1 MYDDSAGAMYEQE
14 EYARKEALRRKKLLI
29 RRIGVVSTILV
40 VSLYTIFFLVD
51 QSRFKKGQ
59 KPLITFKEVTK
70 TYNDGT
76 VTSRY
81 GLGWVFREYNRES
94 LLDTEMVP
102 FWKRIRQDYDAAT
115 TVDSN
120 LPQVVT
126 GYEVPDNPDE
136 LEKVDGVIF
145 LYDGGHLL
153 DTYKCILSDTYCEIA
168 TSYLYSDE
176 VSGMYDVKM
185 SIVDKRYAFI
195 REYQDKGTENETSYV
210 LLYDIKNKQILAKY
224 EDIHYSK
231 RENGKGIIDSSK
243 YIIKKNGLWG
253 IDQVINGRVSNVL
266 DYRYYGINFYFN
278 SKKYVLK
285 SDEGYQIYDIN
296 ANSFSNFITD
306 KIEDIVGSGT
316 NTFYTTKT
324 VNNDGVF
331 YTLYNANTL
340 ESVLD
345 NTASYIELHN
355 GFIAYVRD
363 NKLYLSDFSGNNL
376 LDREI
381 PLYFNNYNGSGVKAF
396 TVEILGNQLR
406 IATPKT
412 NEQTH
417 YVTEYYFDSVTYSF
431 IRTREN
437 VKETVE

>member
-14 EYARKEALRRKKLLI
+14 EYVRKEALRRKKLLI
-29 RRIGVVSTILV
+29 RRIVVVSTILV

-153 DTYKCILSDTYCEIA
+153 DTYKCILSDTDCEIA

-195 REYQDKGTENETSYV
+195 REYQNKGTENETSYV

-340 ESVLD
+340 ESVLEG
-345 NTASYIELHN
+345 TASYIELHN

-412 NEQTH
+412 NETTH
-417 YVTEYYFDSVTYSF
+417 YTTEYYFDSVTYSF

>member
-29 RRIGVVSTILV
+29 RRIVVVSTILV

-153 DTYKCILSDTYCEIA
+153 DTYKCILSDTDCEIA

-185 SIVDKRYAFI
+185 NIVDKRYAFI
-195 REYQDKGTENETSYV
+195 REYQDKGTENEISYV

-381 PLYFNNYNGSGVKAF
+381 PLYFSNYNGSGVKAF

>member
-14 EYARKEALRRKKLLI
+14 EYARKEALRKKKILI
-29 RRIGVVSTILV
+29 RRIVVVSTISI
-40 VSLYTIFFLVD
+40 VSLYTIFFLID
-51 QSRFKKGQ
+51 QGRFKKGQ

-102 FWKRIRQDYDAAT
+102 FWKKIRQDYDASTA
-115 TVDSN
+115 VDAN
-120 LPQVVT
+120 LPKVIT
-126 GYEVPDNPDE
+126 GYEIPNNPDE
-136 LEKVDGVIF
+136 VEKVDGVIF
-145 LYDGGHLL
+145 LYDGGRLL
-153 DTYKCILSDTYCEIA
+153 DTYKCVLSDADCEIA

-176 VSGMYDVKM
+176 VSGMFDIKM
-185 SIVDKRYAFI
+185 SVIDKRYAFI
-195 REYQDKGTENETSYV
+195 REYQDKGTENETSNV
-210 LLYDIKNKQILAKY
+210 FLYDIKNKQILAKY

-231 RENGKGIIDSSK
+231 QENGKGIIDSSK

-266 DYRYYGINFYFN
+266 DYHYYGINFYFD

-285 SDEGYQIYDIN
+285 SDDGYQIYDIN
-296 ANSFSNFITD
+296 ANSYSNYITD

-316 NTFYTTKT
+316 NTFYTTKSIS
-324 VNNDGVF
+324 NDGIY

-340 ESVLD
+340 ESVLSE
-345 NTASYIELHN
+345 NVSYIELHN

-363 NKLYLSDFSGNNL
+363 NKLYLSDFNGNNL
-376 LDREI
+376 LDQEI
-381 PLYFNNYNGSGVKAF
+381 VLYFNNYTGTGIKAF
-396 TVEILGNQLR
+396 TIETLGNQLR

-412 NEQTH
+412 NEATH
-417 YVTEYYFDSVTYSF
+417 YTTEYYFDSVTYSY

>member
-29 RRIGVVSTILV
+29 RRIVVVSTILV

-153 DTYKCILSDTYCEIA
+153 DTYKCILSDTDCEIA

-340 ESVLD
+340 ESVLEG
-345 NTASYIELHN
+345 TASYIELHN

-412 NEQTH
+412 NETTH
-417 YVTEYYFDSVTYSF
+417 YTTEYYFDSVTYSF

>member
-29 RRIGVVSTILV
+29 RRIVVVSTILV

-153 DTYKCILSDTYCEIA
+153 DTYKCILSDTDCEIA

-324 VNNDGVF
+324 VNNNGVF

>member
-14 EYARKEALRRKKLLI
+14 EYARKEALRKKKILI
-29 RRIGVVSTILV
+29 RRIIVVSVISI
-40 VSLYTIFFLVD
+40 VSLYTILFLID

-102 FWKRIRQDYDAAT
+102 FFKKIRQDYDAAT
-115 TVDSN
+115 TVDVN

-126 GYEVPDNPDE
+126 DYEIPDNPDE
-136 LEKVDGVIF
+136 LEKVDGVLF
-145 LYDGGHLL
+145 LYDGGRLL
-153 DTYKCILSDTYCEIA
+153 DTYKCILSDSDCEIA

-185 SIVDKRYAFI
+185 SIVDKRYSFI
-195 REYQDKGTENETSYV
+195 KEYQDKGTENETSWV
-210 LLYDIKNKQILAKY
+210 LLYDIKNKQVIAKY
-224 EDIHYSK
+224 EDVHYSK
-231 RENGKGIIDSSK
+231 QENGKGIIDSSK

-253 IDQVINGRVSNVL
+253 IDQVINGRISNVL

-285 SDEGYQIYDIN
+285 SDNGYQIYDITS
-296 ANSFSNFITD
+296 NSMSDYITD
-306 KIEDIVGSGT
+306 KIEDIISNGS

-324 VNNDGVF
+324 VSNDGVF
-331 YTLYNANTL
+331 YTLYDSKTL
-340 ESVLD
+340 TSVLGESV
-345 NTASYIELHN
+345 SYIELHN
-355 GFIAYVRD
+355 NFIVYVKD
-363 NKLYLSDFSGNNL
+363 SKLYLTDFNGTNL

-406 IATPKT
+406 IVTPKT
-412 NEQTH
+412 NENTH
-417 YVTEYYFDSVTYSF
+417 YNTEYYFDSVTYSF
-431 IRTREN
+431 IGTREN

>member
-29 RRIGVVSTILV
+29 RRIVVVSTILV

-153 DTYKCILSDTYCEIA
+153 DTYKCILSDTDCEIA

-381 PLYFNNYNGSGVKAF
+381 PLYFNNYNGSGVQAF

-437 VKETVE
+437 VKETVD

>member
-29 RRIGVVSTILV
+29 RRIVVVSTILV

-153 DTYKCILSDTYCEIA
+153 DTYKCILSDTDCEIA

-185 SIVDKRYAFI
+185 NIVDKRYAFI
-195 REYQDKGTENETSYV
+195 REYQYKGTENEISYV

-381 PLYFNNYNGSGVKAF
+381 PLYFSNYNGSGVKAF

>member
-14 EYARKEALRRKKLLI
+14 EYARKEALRKKKILI
-29 RRIGVVSTILV
+29 RRIIVVSVISI
-40 VSLYTIFFLVD
+40 VSLYTILFLID

-76 VTSRY
+76 VISRY

-102 FWKRIRQDYDAAT
+102 FFKKIRQDYDAAT
-115 TVDSN
+115 TVDVN

-126 GYEVPDNPDE
+126 DYEIPDNPDE
-136 LEKVDGVIF
+136 LEKVDGVLF
-145 LYDGGHLL
+145 LYDGGRLL
-153 DTYKCILSDTYCEIA
+153 DTYKCILSDSDCEIA

-185 SIVDKRYAFI
+185 SIVDKRYSFI
-195 REYQDKGTENETSYV
+195 KEYQDKGTENETSWV
-210 LLYDIKNKQILAKY
+210 LLYDIKNKQVIAKY
-224 EDIHYSK
+224 EDVHYSK
-231 RENGKGIIDSSK
+231 QENGKGIIDSSK

-253 IDQVINGRVSNVL
+253 IDQVINGRISNVL

-285 SDEGYQIYDIN
+285 SDNGYQIYDITS
-296 ANSFSNFITD
+296 NSMSDYITD
-306 KIEDIVGSGT
+306 KIEDIISNGS

-324 VNNDGVF
+324 VSNDGVF
-331 YTLYNANTL
+331 YTLYDSKTL
-340 ESVLD
+340 TSVLGESV
-345 NTASYIELHN
+345 SYIELHN
-355 GFIAYVRD
+355 NFIVYVKD
-363 NKLYLSDFSGNNL
+363 SKLYLTDFNGTNL

-406 IATPKT
+406 IVTPKT
-412 NEQTH
+412 NENTH
-417 YVTEYYFDSVTYSF
+417 YNTEYYFDSVTYSF

>member
-29 RRIGVVSTILV
+29 RRIVVVSTILV

-153 DTYKCILSDTYCEIA
+153 DTYKCILSDTDCEIA

-253 IDQVINGRVSNVL
+253 IDQVISGRVSNVL

-340 ESVLD
+340 ESVLEG
-345 NTASYIELHN
+345 TASYIELHN

-381 PLYFNNYNGSGVKAF
+381 PLYFNNYNDSGVKAF

-412 NEQTH
+412 NETTH
-417 YVTEYYFDSVTYSF
+417 YTTEYYFDSVTYSF

>member
-29 RRIGVVSTILV
+29 RRIVVVSTILV

-153 DTYKCILSDTYCEIA
+153 DTYKCILSDTDCEIA

-185 SIVDKRYAFI
+185 NIVDKRYAFI
-195 REYQDKGTENETSYV
+195 REYQDKGTENEISYV

-340 ESVLD
+340 EIVLD

>member
-14 EYARKEALRRKKLLI
+14 EYAHKEALRRKKLLI
-29 RRIGVVSTILV
+29 RRIVVVSTILV

-153 DTYKCILSDTYCEIA
+153 DTYKCILSDTDCEIA

-340 ESVLD
+340 ESVLEG
-345 NTASYIELHN
+345 TASYIELHN

-412 NEQTH
+412 NETTH
-417 YVTEYYFDSVTYSF
+417 YTTEYYFDSVTYSF

>member
-14 EYARKEALRRKKLLI
+14 EYARKEALRKKKILI
-29 RRIGVVSTILV
+29 RRIIVVSVISLA
-40 VSLYTIFFLVD
+40 SLYTIFFLID
-51 QSRFKKGQ
+51 QGRFKKGQ

-102 FWKRIRQDYDAAT
+102 FFKKIRQDYDAAT
-115 TVDSN
+115 TIDSN
-120 LPQVVT
+120 LPKVVT
-126 GYEVPDNPDE
+126 GYEIPDNPDE
-136 LEKVDGVIF
+136 LEKVDGVLF
-145 LYDGGHLL
+145 LYDGGRLL
-153 DTYKCILSDTYCEIA
+153 DTYKCILSDSDCEIA
-168 TSYLYSDE
+168 PSYLYSDE

-195 REYQDKGTENETSYV
+195 KEYQDKGTENETSWV

-231 RENGKGIIDSSK
+231 QENGKGIIDSSK

-253 IDQVINGRVSNVL
+253 IDQVINGRISNVL

-285 SDEGYQIYDIN
+285 SDNGYQIYDLTN
-296 ANSFSNFITD
+296 NNMSDYITD
-306 KIEDIVGSGT
+306 KIEDIVGSGS

-324 VNNDGVF
+324 VSNDGVF
-331 YTLYNANTL
+331 YTLYDSKTL
-340 ESVLD
+340 TSVLGE
-345 NTASYIELHN
+345 NVSYIELHN
-355 GFIAYVRD
+355 NFIVYVKD
-363 NKLYLSDFSGNNL
+363 SKLYLTDFSGTNL

-381 PLYFNNYNGSGVKAF
+381 PLYFNNYNGEGVKAF
-396 TVEILGNQLR
+396 TVEVLGNQLR
-406 IATPKT
+406 IVTPKT
-412 NEQTH
+412 KEVTH
-417 YVTEYYFDSVTYSF
+417 YNAEYYFDSVTYSF
-431 IRTREN
+431 IKTREN

>member
-14 EYARKEALRRKKLLI
+14 EYARKEALRKKKILI
-29 RRIGVVSTILV
+29 RRIIVVSVISI
-40 VSLYTIFFLVD
+40 VSLYTILFLID

-102 FWKRIRQDYDAAT
+102 FFKKIRQDYDAAT
-115 TVDSN
+115 TVDVN

-126 GYEVPDNPDE
+126 DYEIPDNTDE
-136 LEKVDGVIF
+136 LEKVDGVLF
-145 LYDGGHLL
+145 LYDGGRLL
-153 DTYKCILSDTYCEIA
+153 DTYKCILSDSDCEIA

-185 SIVDKRYAFI
+185 SIVDKRYSFI
-195 REYQDKGTENETSYV
+195 KEYQDKGTENETSWV
-210 LLYDIKNKQILAKY
+210 LLYDIKNKQVIAKY
-224 EDIHYSK
+224 EDVHYSK
-231 RENGKGIIDSSK
+231 QENGKGIIDSSK

-253 IDQVINGRVSNVL
+253 IDQVINGRISNVL

-285 SDEGYQIYDIN
+285 SDNGYQIYDITS
-296 ANSFSNFITD
+296 NSMSDYITD
-306 KIEDIVGSGT
+306 KIEDIISNGS

-324 VNNDGVF
+324 VSNDGVF
-331 YTLYNANTL
+331 YTLYDSKTL
-340 ESVLD
+340 TSVLGESV
-345 NTASYIELHN
+345 SYIELHN
-355 GFIAYVRD
+355 NFIVYVKD
-363 NKLYLSDFSGNNL
+363 SKLYLTDFNGTNL

-406 IATPKT
+406 IVTPKT
-412 NEQTH
+412 NENTH
-417 YVTEYYFDSVTYSF
+417 YNTEYYFDSVTYSF

>member
-29 RRIGVVSTILV
+29 RRIVVVSTILV

-70 TYNDGT
+70 AYNDGT

-153 DTYKCILSDTYCEIA
+153 DTYKCILSDTDCEIA

>member
-14 EYARKEALRRKKLLI
+14 EYARKEALRKKKILI
-29 RRIGVVSTILV
+29 RRIIVVSVISI
-40 VSLYTIFFLVD
+40 VSLYTIFFLID

-102 FWKRIRQDYDAAT
+102 FFKKIRQDYDAAT
-115 TVDSN
+115 TVDVN

-126 GYEVPDNPDE
+126 DYEIPDNPDE
-136 LEKVDGVIF
+136 LEKVDGVLF
-145 LYDGGHLL
+145 LYDGGRLL
-153 DTYKCILSDTYCEIA
+153 DTYKCILSDSDCEIA

-185 SIVDKRYAFI
+185 SIVDKRYSFI
-195 REYQDKGTENETSYV
+195 KEYQDKGTENETNWV
-210 LLYDIKNKQILAKY
+210 LLYDIKNKQVIAKY
-224 EDIHYSK
+224 EDVHYSK
-231 RENGKGIIDSSK
+231 QENGKGIIDSSK

-253 IDQVINGRVSNVL
+253 IDQVINGRISNVL

-285 SDEGYQIYDIN
+285 SDNGYQIYDITS
-296 ANSFSNFITD
+296 NSMSDYITD
-306 KIEDIVGSGT
+306 KIEDIISNGS

-324 VNNDGVF
+324 VSNDGVF
-331 YTLYNANTL
+331 YTLYDSKTL
-340 ESVLD
+340 TSVLGESV
-345 NTASYIELHN
+345 SYIELHN
-355 GFIAYVRD
+355 NFIVYVKD
-363 NKLYLSDFSGNNL
+363 SKLYLTDFNGTNL

-406 IATPKT
+406 IVTPKT
-412 NEQTH
+412 NENTH
-417 YVTEYYFDSVTYSF
+417 YNTEYYFDSVTYSF

>member
-14 EYARKEALRRKKLLI
+14 EYARKEALRKKKILI
-29 RRIGVVSTILV
+29 RRIIVVSVISI
-40 VSLYTIFFLVD
+40 VSLYTIFFLID

-102 FWKRIRQDYDAAT
+102 FFKKIRQDYDAAT
-115 TVDSN
+115 TVDVN

-126 GYEVPDNPDE
+126 DYEIPDNPDE
-136 LEKVDGVIF
+136 LEKVDGVLF
-145 LYDGGHLL
+145 LYDGGRLL
-153 DTYKCILSDTYCEIA
+153 DTYKCILSDSDCEIA
-168 TSYLYSDE
+168 TSYLDSDE

-185 SIVDKRYAFI
+185 SIVDKRYSFI
-195 REYQDKGTENETSYV
+195 KEYQDKGTENETSWV
-210 LLYDIKNKQILAKY
+210 LLYDIKNKQVIAKY
-224 EDIHYSK
+224 EDVHYSK
-231 RENGKGIIDSSK
+231 QENGKGIIDSSK

-253 IDQVINGRVSNVL
+253 IDQVINGRISNVL

-285 SDEGYQIYDIN
+285 SDNGYQIYDITS
-296 ANSFSNFITD
+296 NSMSDYITD
-306 KIEDIVGSGT
+306 KIEDIISNGS

-324 VNNDGVF
+324 VSNDGVF
-331 YTLYNANTL
+331 YTLYDSKTL
-340 ESVLD
+340 TSVLGESV
-345 NTASYIELHN
+345 SYIELHN
-355 GFIAYVRD
+355 NFIVYVKD
-363 NKLYLSDFSGNNL
+363 SKLYLTDFNGTNL

-406 IATPKT
+406 IVTPKT
-412 NEQTH
+412 NENTH
-417 YVTEYYFDSVTYSF
+417 YNTEYYFDSVTYSF

>member
-14 EYARKEALRRKKLLI
+14 EYARKEALRKKKILI
-29 RRIGVVSTILV
+29 RRIIVVSVISI
-40 VSLYTIFFLVD
+40 VSLYTIFFLID

-102 FWKRIRQDYDAAT
+102 FFKKIRQDYDAAT
-115 TVDSN
+115 TVDVN

-126 GYEVPDNPDE
+126 DYEIPDNPDE
-136 LEKVDGVIF
+136 LEKVDGVLF
-145 LYDGGHLL
+145 LYDGGRLL
-153 DTYKCILSDTYCEIA
+153 DTYKCILSDSDCEIA

-185 SIVDKRYAFI
+185 SIVDKRYSFI
-195 REYQDKGTENETSYV
+195 KEYQDKGTENETSWV
-210 LLYDIKNKQILAKY
+210 LLYDIKNKQVIAKY
-224 EDIHYSK
+224 EDVHYSK
-231 RENGKGIIDSSK
+231 QENGKGIIDSSK

-253 IDQVINGRVSNVL
+253 IDQVINGRISNVL

-285 SDEGYQIYDIN
+285 SDNGYQIYDITS
-296 ANSFSNFITD
+296 NSMSDYITD
-306 KIEDIVGSGT
+306 KIEDIISNGS

-324 VNNDGVF
+324 VSNDGVF
-331 YTLYNANTL
+331 YTLYDSKTL
-340 ESVLD
+340 TSVLGESV
-345 NTASYIELHN
+345 SYIELHN
-355 GFIAYVRD
+355 NFIVYVKD
-363 NKLYLSDFSGNNL
+363 SKLYLTDFNGTNL

-406 IATPKT
+406 IVTPKT
-412 NEQTH
+412 NENTH
-417 YVTEYYFDSVTYSF
+417 YNTEYYFDSVTYSF

>member
-29 RRIGVVSTILV
+29 RRIVVVSTILV
-40 VSLYTIFFLVD
+40 VSLYTIFFLID
-51 QSRFKKGQ
+51 QSRFKKGK

-153 DTYKCILSDTYCEIA
+153 DTYKCILSDTDCEIA

-340 ESVLD
+340 ESVLEG
-345 NTASYIELHN
+345 TASYIELHN

-412 NEQTH
+412 NETTH
-417 YVTEYYFDSVTYSF
+417 YTTEYYFDSVTYSF

>member
-29 RRIGVVSTILV
+29 RRIVVVSTILV

-153 DTYKCILSDTYCEIA
+153 DTYKCILSDTDCEIA

-306 KIEDIVGSGT
+306 KIEDIVGSGA

-412 NEQTH
+412 NETTH
-417 YVTEYYFDSVTYSF
+417 YTTEYYFDSVTYSF